1 MNNEFQY
8 RLLKAIAER
17 KMTASD
23 LSRATGINKAAL
35 SNYINGKYIPKQDKC
50 YLIAR
55 ALDVDPGW
63 LMTGVEQQE
72 PERTIVIPDTE
83 LFRKIIIGM
92 TPDDYR
98 TIMGILEKT
107 EERMRS
113 EGKL

>member
-63 LMTGVEQQE
+63 LMAGAE
-72 PERTIVIPDTE
+72 PTTRD
-83 LFRKIIIGM
+83 KIANEF
-92 TPDDYR
+92 TK
-98 TIMGILEKT
+98 E
-107 EERMRS
+107 EERQLIIKWRQADTS
-113 EGKL
+113 IRAAVKKLLDME